1 MKSPYLRLIALTAVL
16 LGTPFSAI
24 AQQLEEV
31 VVSAQRRVT
40 DLQSTPVAVTSLDS
54 VQLARR
60 GITEG
65 LDIARQ
71 VPNLIAYNNVT
82 LGASNAY
89 WLRGIGSTESLATF
103 DPPVITYQDEI
114 VNPRQNN
121 NNSLLVEVERLEVL
135 RGPQGTLFGRN
146 TTGGAVNIITKKP
159 DGVLRG
165 NAEVRVGEFSELML
179 RGMIN
184 VPITDNVFAKFS
196 AYSLEDDGWQTS
208 VITGEDYNFVDGFGA
223 RAALRVEF
231 SDDVTWD
238 ISADIFDQ
246 DHQNLQSPVDP
257 VTSQTIHSADDG
269 PVWDLGSPERND
281 VYFRNCKDG
290 PDALAWARNGCTA
303 NEVMGVNVYSNLEVN
318 LDGPVLNIIAGYR
331 ELDHN
336 FMSPLFATLRAG
348 FDLPLSNNGDHDMFQ
363 LEAKLSGE
371 TMDGQLNYVTG
382 VFFMEEEN
390 FSVFETALAAPAN
403 LFGIP
408 GLTHLPLDRNFLANE
423 TENIAWYGQADYRL
437 NDQWTLT
444 GGLRFTNEEKT
455 IPFYENTVKGFDLA
469 DIQAAGINTTAIVK
483 KLTYRFVASFQAND
497 NAMLFASA
505 TTGFK
510 SGGWNGRAGAA
521 NLMTYFSEEDALSFE
536 LGARTEWFDN
546 RLRINATFF
555 NVTYEDL
562 QLPSLA
568 FQPAPGQPPVFVN
581 NNAGEL
587 TVTGLEVDWSAGI
600 TEGLSLYG
608 SFGIQDAEYDSVT
621 PGAEAAG
628 IFVTTNPQ
636 GAPEL
641 TWLLGVEFSYDI
653 AAGGE
658 FFANADIQS
667 TDDYWANGS
676 NDPDQFNPGWE
687 SVSASIGYISQNN
700 RWQVQLDCKNC
711 TDERWWTS
719 TFLNARFIADPMR
732 WGISAQLNFGD

>member
-1 MKSPYLRLIALTAVL
+1 MKSTNLRLITLTALL
-16 LGTPFSAI
+16 LGVPLSAI
-24 AQQLEEV
+24 GQQLEEV

-54 VQLARR
+54 VQMARR
-60 GITEG
+60 GINEG

-82 LGASNAY
+82 LGASNSY

-159 DGVLRG
+159 DDVLRG
-165 NAEVRVGEFSELML
+165 SAEVRVGEFSELMV

-184 VPITDNVFAKFS
+184 VPITDNIFAKFS

-208 VITGEDYNFVDGFGA
+208 AITGEDYNFVDGFGA
-223 RAALRVEF
+223 RAAFRFELA
-231 SDDVTWD
+231 DGVTWD
-238 ISADIFDQ
+238 ISTDIFEQ

-257 VTSQTIHSADDG
+257 VASQTNLSADDG
-269 PVWDLGSPERND
+269 PVWDLGTPELND

-290 PDALAWARNGCTA
+290 GDAITWGRNGCTA
-303 NEVMGVNVYSNLEVN
+303 NEVMGVNVYSNLEVD

-390 FSVFETALAAPAN
+390 VSVFETSLANPALGGVFLVLDHN
-403 LFGIP
+403 E
-408 GLTHLPLDRNFLANE
+408 LTNE
-423 TENIAWYGQADYRL
+423 TENLAWYGQADYQV

-455 IPFYENTVKGFDLA
+455 VPRFFHTNDAGVVFDLA
-469 DIQAAGINTTAIVK
+469 DIQAAGIETSATVK

-497 NAMLFASA
+497 SAMLFASA

-521 NLMTYFSEEDALSFE
+521 NLMTRFTEEDALSYE
-536 LGARTEWFDN
+536 LGARTEWLDN
-546 RLRINATFF
+546 RLRINATLFS
-555 NVTYEDL
+555 VTYEDL

-568 FQPAPGQPPVFVN
+568 FVPAPGEPPTFVT
-581 NNAGEL
+581 NNAGEQ
-587 TVTGLEVDWSAGI
+587 TVTGLEVDWSAGL
-600 TEGLSLYG
+600 TDGLSLYG
-608 SFGIQDAEYDSVT
+608 SIGIQDAEYDSVT
-621 PGAEAAG
+621 AAAEAAG

-636 GAPEL
+636 RAPEL
-641 TWLLGVEFSYDI
+641 TWLLGVEFTHDI

-658 FFANADIQS
+658 FFVNADVQS
-667 TDDYWANGS
+667 TDEYWANGS

-687 SVSASIGYISQNN
+687 SVSASIGYVSEND

-732 WGISAQLNFGD
+732 WGISAQLNFGN